1 MKTQYRHR
9 EKGFTLVE
17 LTMSVVASGVLMLVT
32 MNLMGYGHRQWSQA
46 NDVRK
51 LTTELAMTLENIAV
65 EVKTTRVESVSV
77 SAANDTLKIG
87 AGIRF
92 FVDASNNMVVQR
104 NGNNFEML
112 EGMVTQFTVET
123 PVVRA
128 PGDTLQTVA
137 VTLVAEYEAAHD
149 STSVWLTPR
158 L

>member
-1 MKTQYRHR
+1 MKTQYRHK

-17 LTMSVVASGVLMLVT
+17 LTMSVVASGILMLVT
-32 MNLMGYGHRQWSQA
+32 MNLMGYGHRQWEQA
-46 NDVRK
+46 NDVRQ
-51 LTTELAMTLENIAV
+51 LTTELAMTLSNISI
-65 EVKTTRVESVSV
+65 EVKSARVESVSV

-92 FVDASNNMVVQR
+92 FVDGSNNLVVQR

-112 EGMVTQFTVET
+112 EGMVTQFTAET

-137 VTLVAEYEAAHD
+137 VTLVAEYYDARD
-149 STSVWLTPR
+149 STSVWFTPR